1 MPKRSENT
9 ATKTRES
16 KTEKPEQAQKA
27 KPAGRKAAK
36 AKSGNSAN
44 PRENA
49 STTGEQT
56 EAPNLVVRE
65 VVGQKHHFVSHFKP
79 TLVEAS
85 YLSKPLHLQ
94 TRKDR
99 YELGRALRLK
109 CSRESQAE
117 YKPDRPERDD
127 PIDVLIASSEGRIE
141 ELLPIRYG
149 RMVTSPFA
157 FYRGAASI
165 MAADLA
171 STPSTSYA
179 VQSCGD
185 CHLMNFG
192 AFATPERNI
201 IFDMNDFDE
210 TFPATWEWDLKR
222 LAASFVIASVHNGHK
237 PKDAKAAAFQA
248 ALTYGEKMREL
259 AEMKTLDAWYSYLD
273 YEELIEQTDCKKL
286 KKLRKNVLKKAMN
299 RSASDEL
306 VKLACMKGEKPRIK
320 DQPPLIYHDIEYDS
334 PEYQER
340 IAHSVAG
347 YRNSLSLHRRVLFD
361 KYELADMAVKVVGVG
376 SVGTY
381 CHVALFFAA
390 EEDPLFLQIKEART
404 SVLENYSGF
413 LNQMTNGQRVVA
425 GQRLMQAASDFF
437 LGHFIGT
444 SGRHYYVRQLRDVKV
459 KPLVEIFNPDHMRG
473 FARNCAWALARA
485 HARSGDPAIIAGYI
499 GKGTVFAEAIS
510 QFAVA
515 YADQNLQDYERLRE
529 AITDGRLEIVTE
541 EA

>member
-1 MPKRSENT
+1 MAKRSEST
-9 ATKTRES
+9 ATKTKERKTAKLQEGKTADTQES
-16 KTEKPEQAQKA
+16 KT
-27 KPAGRKAAK
+27 
-36 AKSGNSAN
+36 AN
-44 PRENA
+44 PREKEN
-49 STTGEQT
+49 
-56 EAPNLVVRE
+56 VDV
-65 VVGQKHHFVSHFKP
+65 KHHFVSHFKP

-94 TRKDR
+94 TRNDR

-117 YKPDRPERDD
+117 YRPNRSDRDD
-127 PIDVLIASSEGRIE
+127 PIEVLIASSEGRIP

-171 STPSTSYA
+171 STPSTNYA

-222 LAASFVIASVHNGHK
+222 LAASFVIASLHNRHK
-237 PKDAKAAAFQA
+237 LKDAKAAAFQA

-286 KKLRKNVLKKAMN
+286 KKLRKSVLKKAIS

-320 DQPPLIYHDIEYDS
+320 DQPPLIYHDVDYDS

-340 IAHSVAG
+340 IAHSITG

-361 KYELADMAVKVVGVG
+361 KYELADIALKVVGVG

-390 EEDPLFLQIKEART
+390 EQDPLFLQIKEART

-413 LNQMTNGQRVVA
+413 LNLLSNGERVVA

-437 LGHFIGT
+437 LGHFIGA

-459 KPLVEIFNPDHMRG
+459 KPLVAIFNPEHMRG

-485 HARSGDPAIIAGYI
+485 HARSGDSAIIAGYI
-499 GKGTVFAEAIS
+499 GKGAVFAEAIS
-510 QFAVA
+510 QFAAA
-515 YADQNLQDYERLRE
+515 YAEQNLEDYERLRE
-529 AITDGRLEIVTE
+529 AVRDGKIEIVTE
-541 EA
+541 EG